1 MMPQSCPSKWLQDA
15 SFLLE
20 QGKYCEMESPG
31 ERLEK
36 LLAAVPDVCSKVLW
50 RLKLGGETP
59 NMNQKLFFGTAGTI
73 LSCFFHDA
81 SLKGFR
87 QT

>member
-36 LLAAVPDVCSKVLW
+36 LLAAVPDVCSKVLVETETW
-50 RLKLGGETP
+50 RRNSQHEPET
-59 NMNQKLFFGTAGTI
+59 LFWHCQNNPQLLFP
-73 LSCFFHDA
+73 
-81 SLKGFR
+81 
-87 QT
+87 